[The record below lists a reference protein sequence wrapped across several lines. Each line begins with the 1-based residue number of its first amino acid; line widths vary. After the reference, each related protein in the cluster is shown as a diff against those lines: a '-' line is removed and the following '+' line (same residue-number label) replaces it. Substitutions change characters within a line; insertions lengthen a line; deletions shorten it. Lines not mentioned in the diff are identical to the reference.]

1 MREMDNGRTY
11 HQRDRFLR
19 DVVRAEN
26 HFAFFGHARRSVY
39 FCLPRNTQ
47 QLKEDKDG
55 WMIAVVT
62 DDSNR
67 RKETRNWVDSVVGCR
82 TGRLLGLLYNVLLRK
97 SHWQG
102 GHFSL
107 MLWDGSI
114 WSSSSPLQ
122 RANRFRALVL
132 RNSSSFLSI
141 EISLP
146 QRRIVSFRF
155 YIISCFC
162 CNVVDDDDDDVELQY
177 LINLFEHRRGRDHD
191 NG

>member
-102 GHFSL
+102 GHFSRWCYE
-107 MLWDGSI
+107 MVAFD
-114 WSSSSPLQ
+114 
-122 RANRFRALVL
+122 LVL
-132 RNSSSFLSI
+132 APFNERQQVSSTGTPQLLLFSIHRDILTTKTYSKFSFL
-141 EISLP
+141 
-146 QRRIVSFRF
+146 
-155 YIISCFC
+155 Y
-162 CNVVDDDDDDVELQY
+162 Y
-177 LINLFEHRRGRDHD
+177 
-191 NG
+191 

>member
-1 MREMDNGRTY
+1 MEGLTIKETGFYEMLLEQRNILHSLAMR
-11 HQRDRFLR
+11 
-19 DVVRAEN
+19 
-26 HFAFFGHARRSVY
+26 S

-107 MLWDGSI
+107 MLRDGSI

-122 RANRFRALVL
+122 RANWFHASNLLPNFGKDVVRFLVMNL
-132 RNSSSFLSI
+132 VDIFSITEDRKVSIYLVSKFLH
-141 EISLP
+141 
-146 QRRIVSFRF
+146 
-155 YIISCFC
+155 FC
-162 CNVVDDDDDDVELQY
+162 GIQPC
-177 LINLFEHRRGRDHD
+177 LFLY
-191 NG
+191 